1 MDHENSSSGLKV
13 RTRSKLI
20 YPDNF
25 VEVLDASFANS
36 SWIQLQEHL
45 KTAPFTLAHGDF
57 HASNMIMQ
65 LSSSSN
71 HNADDLLEGL
81 KIFDWSEVGPWESA
95 TDLAQTV
102 ISDFPKELFDKV
114 EGILKAYHVRLL
126 ELGVKDYSWEDCRRR
141 FGESGMERW
150 IWILGAMSSFF
161 DITSTGLGQYF
172 VDQMDAFRRQFCPN
186 KTHFV
191 LKTACYVPPARD

>member
-57 HASNMIMQ
+57 RASNMIMQ

-126 ELGVKDYSWEDCRRR
+126 ELGVKDYS
-141 FGESGMERW
+141 RW
-150 IWILGAMSSFF
+150 
-161 DITSTGLGQYF
+161 
-172 VDQMDAFRRQFCPN
+172 
-186 KTHFV
+186 
-191 LKTACYVPPARD
+191 